1 MYRTISPREGSWFP
15 SRSRCRRMP
24 GSIWFRR
31 RRARIRRSC
40 THSGNGW
47 SLPPLLPPRANPE
60 PVRFFSHRTKDLR
73 LVARLWHGTL
83 PGHTNRAP
91 AGRISAKGRVEHG
104 GDALMSQ
111 PGSSETPQIKSRISA
126 ILRATSGNFLEQFD
140 FFLFGFYAQAIAKAF
155 FPAQNETAALL
166 NAFGVFWLGAL
177 MRPIGAVVLG
187 AYIDRIGRRQGLIV
201 TLAIMAVGTV
211 VIAFC
216 PTYATIGVAAPI
228 IVLIGRLLQGFSAGV
243 ELGGVSVYLAEI
255 STPGNRGFYTS
266 FQSSSQQVA
275 IFVAAILGFVLS
287 EMMPAD
293 TVAAW
298 GWRIPFF
305 IGCLIIPF
313 IFLLRRTL
321 EETPE
326 FLKMKKHP
334 TASEVFASAVANWRI
349 VILGMMIAVLTTT
362 TFYFVTVYTPTFGKN
377 VLKLS
382 SADAL
387 LVTVLVAVGNF
398 IWNPVGGALSDRVG
412 RKPVLLAI
420 ATLSLL
426 TAYPALHW
434 LVADPSFGKM
444 LTVEMMF
451 SFYFGVYSGTML
463 GALVEIVPAHV
474 RTTCFSMAFA
484 LAAGLF
490 GTFTPFAS
498 TWLIDHTGDKA
509 SPGFWLMCAAA
520 SGIVAAIVIYRAGA
534 VERREAVAT

>member
-1 MYRTISPREGSWFP
+1 
-15 SRSRCRRMP
+15 
-24 GSIWFRR
+24 
-31 RRARIRRSC
+31 
-40 THSGNGW
+40 
-47 SLPPLLPPRANPE
+47 
-60 PVRFFSHRTKDLR
+60 
-73 LVARLWHGTL
+73 
-83 PGHTNRAP
+83 
-91 AGRISAKGRVEHG
+91 
-104 GDALMSQ
+104 MSQ
-111 PGSSETPQIKSRISA
+111 TSTTPVPVIKSRIGA

-140 FFLFGFYAQAIAKAF
+140 FFLFGFYASYIGNAF
-155 FPAQNETAALL
+155 FPNVDDTAKLL
-166 NAFGVFWLGAL
+166 NTFGVFWLGAL
-177 MRPIGAVVLG
+177 MRPVGAIVLG

-216 PTYATIGVAAPI
+216 PSYASIGIAAPI
-228 IVLIGRLLQGFSAGV
+228 IVVVGRLLQGFSAGV
-243 ELGGVSVYLAEI
+243 EIGGVSVYLAEI

-275 IFVAAILGFVLS
+275 IFVAAIVGYLLS
-287 EMMPAD
+287 EAMPAE

-305 IGCLIIPF
+305 IGCLIIPV
-313 IFLLRRTL
+313 IFFLRRTL

-326 FLKMKKHP
+326 FLAMKKHP
-334 TASEVFASAVANWRI
+334 TASEVFASAAANWRI
-349 VILGMMIAVLTTT
+349 VILGMMIAILTTT

-387 LVTVLVAVGNF
+387 QVTVLVAVGNF

-420 ATLSLL
+420 AALSLL

-444 LTVEMMF
+444 LAVEMMF

-474 RTTCFSMAFA
+474 RTTCFSLAFA
-484 LAAGLF
+484 LAAALF

-498 TWLIDHTGDKA
+498 TLLIDMTHDKA
-509 SPGFWLMCAAA
+509 SPGFWLMFAAVL
-520 SGIVAAIVIYRAGA
+520 GIIATLAVYRGGQTIATRAAVTA
-534 VERREAVAT
+534 